1 MRYMLWDL
9 AYAFGAPWDRGQPQ
23 EELTQLVEGGGL
35 EPCRVLDIGCGTG
48 TNVVYLASRGF
59 EASGLDISRLAL
71 RKARSK
77 ASRRGANCRFYRLD
91 FTDKEAVLSAGLSA
105 FDLLIDSGCYHS
117 LSPKA
122 RDRYEDSIE
131 RVSHV
136 GTVYLLWCFLQDS
149 AWRFGPPG
157 IDRREVHERFSKNF
171 QVREERELETY
182 RTMLFYQMKRLN

>member
-1 MRYMLWDL
+1 MLSFWDL
-9 AYAFGAPWDRGQPQ
+9 AYALGAPWDRRQPH
-23 EELTQLVEGGGL
+23 EELTELVEEGWL

-59 EASGLDISRLAL
+59 EASGLDISRAAL

-91 FTDKEAVLSAGLSA
+91 FTDTEAVVSAGLSA

-122 RDRYEDSIE
+122 RDRYQDFIQ

-157 IDRREVHERFSKNF
+157 IDRREVQDRFSKNF
-171 QVREERELETY
+171 QVSEERELETY
-182 RTMLFYQMKRLN
+182 RTMILYQMKRMN

>member
-1 MRYMLWDL
+1 MLSFWDL
-9 AYAFGAPWDRGQPQ
+9 AYAFGAPWDRGESR
-23 EELTQLVEGGGL
+23 EELTELVEEGGL
-35 EPCRVLDIGCGTG
+35 ESCRVLDIGCGTG

-59 EASGLDISRLAL
+59 EASGLDISRVAL

-91 FTDKEAVLSAGLSA
+91 FTDKEAVVSTGLST

-117 LSPKA
+117 LSQKA
-122 RDRYEDSIE
+122 RDRYEDSIQS
-131 RVSHV
+131 VSHV

-157 IDRREVHERFSKNF
+157 IDRREVQDRFSKNF
-171 QVREERELETY
+171 QIRDERELETY
-182 RTMLFYQMKRLN
+182 RTMLFYQMKRLK